1 MAVCDK
7 NFQHLVRATTDTQT
21 HTQTDR
27 HTHRHTQTHRH
38 THTHKTHCAD
48 ALLCQLSPGT
58 DPPWTYM
65 EHGLQLGDLCSELA
79 NHLCIWILVDNGL
92 AHNLLCTVGVSQRG
106 QRLVVVDV
114 GG

>member
-1 MAVCDK
+1 
-7 NFQHLVRATTDTQT
+7 
-21 HTQTDR
+21 
-27 HTHRHTQTHRH
+27 
-38 THTHKTHCAD
+38 
-48 ALLCQLSPGT
+48 
-58 DPPWTYM
+58 M